1 VPRAKC
7 GHLHEELPI
16 SDVERLP
23 AYISTPHLFLTT
35 VGSDTVF
42 LDLRPNESPSVEQF
56 PSAPPS
62 MFRLNSRG
70 KSVPTQHQE
79 AIVHSAPASS
89 AFMLTWLRVT
99 INRKKLV
106 GSTAVAIVVL
116 GLAAALLLPNHYTAT
131 VVILPPLQ
139 TTSTAAAM
147 MAQMGN
153 MGGIASMAGAGLGIK
168 NPNDQQVALLKSR
181 TVEDA
186 MVDRFAL
193 RELYRRKYVSTA
205 RKQWEKHTEVENG
218 LKDGL
223 IRISVTDSNARRA
236 AEMANGWVEEYQ
248 RFTAT
253 IAITEAAQRRLFYE
267 RELGVAR
274 ADLAHA
280 EEDMKQTEQRTG
292 MIDIEGQDRSMIATA
307 AVLRGQL
314 AAKQIEIRAMREFA
328 AEQNPDLQ
336 RAEQQ
341 AAGMEGQLAAMDAAS
356 DRKTGDLIAPKGTVT
371 QSGLDYARSLREVKY
386 RETVQDLLM
395 RQYEGAR
402 VDEARQGALIQVVDP
417 SIVPDRPTRYRLWV
431 ALVTVLMALPLALL
445 TAQAAE
451 AVANLRRVHLSFG
464 SWDATLEEFWR
475 AHSQ

>member
-1 VPRAKC
+1 V
-7 GHLHEELPI
+7 I
-16 SDVERLP
+16 
-23 AYISTPHLFLTT
+23 
-35 VGSDTVF
+35 
-42 LDLRPNESPSVEQF
+42 
-56 PSAPPS
+56 
-62 MFRLNSRG
+62 SRG
-70 KSVPTQHQE
+70 KSVPTQQQE
-79 AIVHSAPASS
+79 AIARSPLTSNGS
-89 AFMLTWLRVT
+89 MLTWLRVT
-99 INRKKLV
+99 IRWKKLV
-106 GSTAVAIVVL
+106 GCTALAVAVL
-116 GLAAALLLPNHYTAT
+116 GATAPLLLPNHYTAT
-131 VVILPPLQ
+131 AVLLPPQ
-139 TTSTAAAM
+139 PTTSTAAAM

-153 MGGIASMAGAGLGIK
+153 MGGIASMAGGSLGIK

-186 MVDRFAL
+186 MVERFSL
-193 RELYRRKYVSTA
+193 RELYHRKYLSAA
-205 RKQWEKHTEVENG
+205 RKRWEKHTEVENG

-223 IRISVTDSNARRA
+223 IRISVTDSDASRA

-253 IAITEAAQRRLFYE
+253 IALTEASQRRLFYE
-267 RELGVAR
+267 RELSVAH

-292 MIDIEGQDRSMIATA
+292 VIDIEGQDRGMIATA

-341 AAGMEGQLAAMDAAS
+341 AAGMETQLAAMDAAS

-417 SIVPDRPTRYRLWV
+417 AIVPDRPTHYRHWIVLG
-431 ALVTVLMALPLALL
+431 ALLMALPLGLL
-445 TAQAAE
+445 AAQAAE
-451 AVANLRRVHLSFG
+451 ALANVRGVHRSLG
-464 SWDATLEEFWR
+464 SWGATLEELCR
-475 AHSQ
+475 EHVE

>member
-1 VPRAKC
+1 
-7 GHLHEELPI
+7 
-16 SDVERLP
+16 
-23 AYISTPHLFLTT
+23 
-35 VGSDTVF
+35 
-42 LDLRPNESPSVEQF
+42 
-56 PSAPPS
+56 
-62 MFRLNSRG
+62 M
-70 KSVPTQHQE
+70 PTQQ
-79 AIVHSAPASS
+79 AINFSPQSFS
-89 AFMLTWLRVT
+89 GSMLTWLRVT
-99 INRKKLV
+99 IKWKKLV
-106 GSTAVAIVVL
+106 GCTALAVVVL
-116 GLAAALLLPNHYTAT
+116 GLTAALLLPNHYTAM
-131 VVILPPLQ
+131 VVILPPQQ

-153 MGGIASMAGAGLGIK
+153 MGGIAAMAGGGLGIK
-168 NPNDQQVALLKSR
+168 NPNDQQVALIKSR
-181 TVEDA
+181 KVEDA
-186 MVDRFAL
+186 MVERFGL
-193 RELYRRKYVSTA
+193 RELYHRKYLSTV
-205 RKQWEKHTEVENG
+205 RKRLEKQTEVDNG

-223 IRISVTDSNARRA
+223 IRISVTDSDPRRA

-253 IAITEAAQRRLFYE
+253 IALTEASQRRLFYE
-267 RELGVAR
+267 RELSVAH

-280 EEDMKQTEQRTG
+280 EEDMKQTELRTG
-292 MIDIEGQDRSMIATA
+292 VIDIEGQDRSMIATA

-314 AAKQIEIRAMREFA
+314 AAKQVEIRAMREFA

-417 SIVPDRPTRYRLWV
+417 AIVPDRPTRYRLWIS
-431 ALVTVLMALPLALL
+431 LGTLLMALPLALL
-445 TAQAAE
+445 AAQAAE
-451 AVANLRRVHLSFG
+451 AVANLNRVHRSLG
-464 SWDATLEEFWR
+464 SWDTTFEELWG
-475 AHSQ
+475 AHAH